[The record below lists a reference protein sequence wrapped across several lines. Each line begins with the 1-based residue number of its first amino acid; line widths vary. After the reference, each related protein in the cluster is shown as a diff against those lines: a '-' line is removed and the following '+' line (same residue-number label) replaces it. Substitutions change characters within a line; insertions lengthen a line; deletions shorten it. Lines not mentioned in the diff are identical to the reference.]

1 MCLFARNTARRAL
14 KFYGRLSGVSPSE
27 LSSRVDYQL
36 ERLGIAHAA
45 ERKVA
50 TFSKGMMQRLG
61 LASSE

>member
-1 MCLFARNTARRAL
+1 
-14 KFYGRLSGVSPSE
+14 VSPSE